1 MVHGSP
7 PRESRYAPRLE
18 KNPEESSVGKK
29 DARFDAYIQKA
40 APFAQPILTRLRGLV
55 HAACPDVVETL
66 KWGHPSFDYKGILA
80 GMAAFKQHV
89 AFGFW
94 KHDLVV
100 GAGTRSNEAMGSF
113 GRITRLAELP
123 PAARMSGWIRK
134 AMELND
140 AGVKVERVKTR
151 RKKPIAMHPD
161 FAKALARDKRARTKF
176 DAFSPSHQREYMEW
190 IGDAK
195 QDATRERR
203 IATTLEWLAQGKS
216 RNWKY
221 ERR

>member
-1 MVHGSP
+1 MPTGD
-7 PRESRYAPRLE
+7 PRI
-18 KNPEESSVGKK
+18 
-29 DARFDAYIQKA
+29 DAYIGKA
-40 APFAQPILTRLRGLV
+40 QPFAQPILKHLRQQV

-66 KWGHPSFDYKGILA
+66 KWSHPSFDYKGILC

-100 GAGTRSNEAMGSF
+100 GADTRSKEAMGSF
-113 GRITRLAELP
+113 GRITRLEDLP
-123 PAARMSGWIRK
+123 PAARLAGWIRK

-140 AGVKVERVKTR
+140 AGVKVVRNKTR
-151 RKKPIAMHPD
+151 RKKPIAMHPE
-161 FAKALARDKRARTKF
+161 FKKALARNAKARAAF

-203 IATTLEWLAQGKS
+203 IATALQCLAQGRS

-221 ERR
+221 ENRC

>member
-1 MVHGSP
+1 MGA
-7 PRESRYAPRLE
+7 R
-18 KNPEESSVGKK
+18 
-29 DARFDAYIQKA
+29 DARIDAYIKKA
-40 APFAQPILTRLRGLV
+40 APFAQPILAQLRQQV
-55 HAACPDVVETL
+55 HAACPVVTETL

-100 GAGTRSNEAMGSF
+100 GAAGRSNEAMGSF
-113 GRITRLAELP
+113 GRITSPKDLP
-123 PAARMSGWIRK
+123 PTHQLATFVKK

-140 AGVKVERVKTR
+140 AGIKVERVKTR
-151 RKKPIAMHPD
+151 KKKPIAMHAD
-161 FAKALARDKRARTKF
+161 FAKALARDKKARAGF

-195 QDATRERR
+195 QDATRARR
-203 IATTLEWLAQGKS
+203 IATALEWLAQGKS

-221 ERR
+221 ERC